1 MGLTLSVL
9 RCPDAVPPETRQVP
23 GGEFSIGRGT
33 DNTWTLADPDRTLSR
48 RHCVLA
54 FRSGGWQLADVSANG
69 TFLNRETEALGEA
82 GPRDLR
88 DGDRLRLGAYEIEV
102 RISEEAAWQGS
113 VFVKIFL
120 SKAPDSWE

>member
-33 DNTWTLADPDRTLSR
+33 DNSWTLPDPDRTLSR

-69 TFLNRETEALGEA
+69 TFLNREAEPLG
-82 GPRDLR
+82 
-88 DGDRLRLGAYEIEV
+88 
-102 RISEEAAWQGS
+102 
-113 VFVKIFL
+113 
-120 SKAPDSWE
+120 